1 MGLKIVRLAESW
13 RATLVVAA
21 TLGSVPL
28 AHAAPVSVANAVY
41 VEREVSIGNGA
52 SARVLEPAQTLRR
65 GDRLVYVV
73 SWRAQQ
79 SRGEHLTITNPLP
92 RTIAYERSAGGDEDV
107 SIDGGRNWGKLDALR
122 IRDGAVWRYATP
134 QDVTHIRWKVS
145 PQLALAGSGRLT
157 WSGIVR

>member
-1 MGLKIVRLAESW
+1 MGLKIVGLAQVFGGVL
-13 RATLVVAA
+13 AGVALA
-21 TLGSVPL
+21 GSPTL

-41 VEREVSIGNGA
+41 IEREVATGNGA

-73 SWRAQQ
+73 SWRAPQA
-79 SRGEHLTITNPLP
+79 RGERLTITNPLP
-92 RTIAYERSAGGDEDV
+92 RTITYERSAGGDEDV
-107 SIDGGRNWGKLDALR
+107 SIDGGRHWGKLDALR

-134 QDVTHIRWKVS
+134 QDVTHIRWEVS
-145 PQLALAGSGRLT
+145 PQLALAGSGRMT